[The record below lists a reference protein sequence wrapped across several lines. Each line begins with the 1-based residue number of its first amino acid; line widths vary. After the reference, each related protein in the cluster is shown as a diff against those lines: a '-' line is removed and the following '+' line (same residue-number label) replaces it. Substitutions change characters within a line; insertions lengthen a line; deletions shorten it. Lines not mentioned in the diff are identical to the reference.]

1 MIWSNAALGIASI
14 SIYMQWGLVGE
25 SIDYNEMITGK
36 RTEGSI
42 YGTFNLSRRVGQTI
56 GNSAAVLMLGWVGY
70 DGQLAVQSAGTITG
84 IKALCVLLPGI
95 FVLGSWAAFR
105 FLWNMSPE
113 TRAELAAF
121 KTSRKVS

>member
-1 MIWSNAALGIASI
+1 MGLASI

-25 SIDYNEMITGK
+25 AIDYNEMITGK

-42 YGTFNLSRRVGQTI
+42 YGTFNLSRRVGQAI
-56 GNSAAVLMLGWVGY
+56 GNSSAVLMLGIIGY
-70 DGQLAVQSAGTITG
+70 DAEVTVQSAETVLG

-105 FLWNMSPE
+105 FLWNMNSE
-113 TRAELAAF
+113 TRAKLAAYKAS
-121 KTSRKVS
+121 KTEENQ